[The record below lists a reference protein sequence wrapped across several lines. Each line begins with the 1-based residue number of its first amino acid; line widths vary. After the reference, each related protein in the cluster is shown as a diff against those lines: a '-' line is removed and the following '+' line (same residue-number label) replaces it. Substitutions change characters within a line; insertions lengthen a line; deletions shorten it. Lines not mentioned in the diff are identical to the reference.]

1 MITREQVKH
10 IAKLAR
16 IGLTE
21 GEIRKFQKE
30 LSSILDY
37 FDALKEVDVLK
48 VEPTFHSAEHFFEK
62 KLEIMREDKNKAQSI
77 ETVKKLREA
86 TPNKE
91 KGYIKVKS
99 VLKNN

>member
-1 MITREQVKH
+1 MISKEEVKH

-21 GEIRKFQKE
+21 TEIRKFQKE

-48 VEPTFHSAEHFFEK
+48 VEPTFHPAEHFFEK
-62 KLEIMREDKNKAQSI
+62 KLEIMRKDKDKAQLI
-77 ETVKKLREA
+77 ETVKKLREIV
-86 TPNKE
+86 PNKE

>member
-1 MITREQVKH
+1 MISKEEVKH

-21 GEIRKFQKE
+21 AEIKKFQKE

-77 ETVKKLREA
+77 EIVRKLREA
-86 TPNKE
+86 VPDKE
-91 KGYIKVKS
+91 KGYVKVKS
-99 VLKNN
+99 VLKSN